1 MGEDK
6 LGAKFAR
13 LWTASTTSALG
24 SGVAT
29 VAAPLFVATRTT
41 DPVVIS
47 GAFAISWLPWLL
59 FALPGG
65 VLVDRVDRRK
75 LMIVLDVFRVLA
87 VGLLAVAMAMN
98 LANVGL
104 LYVVLFL
111 INSGEIVFRS
121 ASQAMVPAVAPSAR
135 LERANGWLFG
145 GTQLMQGMVAGPLGA
160 FLFVVA
166 ACLPFFLNAATYAIS
181 ALMLALIGGSYR
193 MAKTRESRSFH
204 GEIAE
209 GFRWLMSQ
217 RLLRTMAILIGLLNL
232 TLTAATA
239 MLVLLA
245 KERLHLG
252 AVGYGLL
259 FTAVAAGG
267 VLGSLAGDHL
277 IRRLTPTWTVRIGL
291 LIETA
296 THLVLT
302 AVPNSW
308 VVGAVMFAFG
318 VHGSL
323 WGIVASTLRQRL
335 TPSNMLGRV
344 GSTGLFIAAGGNC
357 VGAMLGGVLASAYG
371 ITAPY
376 WLGFV
381 VAVIVTATTWRVFHP
396 SVIAQAYAPKVVT
409 PVPADGPGFG

>member
-1 MGEDK
+1 MGDDR
-6 LGAKFAR
+6 LGRNFFR

-41 DPVVIS
+41 DPLVVS
-47 GAFAISWLPWLL
+47 GAFAVSWLPWLL

-75 LMIVLDVFRVLA
+75 LMIALDAFRVLA
-87 VGLLAVAMAMN
+87 VGALATAMAVN
-98 LANVGL
+98 LANVAF
-104 LYVVLFL
+104 LYTVLFL
-111 INSGEIVFRS
+111 INSGEVVFRS
-121 ASQAMVPAVAPSAR
+121 ASQAMVPAVVRDDR
-135 LERANGWLFG
+135 LEKANGWLFG
-145 GTQLMQGMVAGPLGA
+145 GTQLMQGMIAGPLGG

-166 ACLPFFLNAATYAIS
+166 ASLPFFLNAATYAVS
-181 ALMLALIGGSYR
+181 AVMLSLIAGAYR
-193 MAKTRESRSFH
+193 AQKTQKRSFH
-204 GEIAE
+204 GDVAD
-209 GFRWLMSQ
+209 GFRWLMRQ

-245 KERLHLG
+245 RERLGLD

-267 VLGSLAGDHL
+267 VIGSVVGDRL
-277 IRRLTPTWTVRIGL
+277 IRLVTATWTLRIGL
-291 LIETA
+291 VIETA
-296 THLVLT
+296 THLVLA
-302 AVPNSW
+302 AVPNAYA
-308 VVGAVMFAFG
+308 VGAILFAFG

-323 WGIVASTLRQRL
+323 WGIVASSLRQRL
-335 TPSNMLGRV
+335 TPPDMLGRV

-357 VGAMLGGVLASAYG
+357 VGAMMGGVLASAFG

-376 WLGFV
+376 WLGFG
-381 VAVIVTATTWRVFHP
+381 VAVVVTATTWRVFHP
-396 SVIAQAYAPKVVT
+396 SVLN
-409 PVPADGPGFG
+409 PVPAGVPVSG

>member
-1 MGEDK
+1 MGEQG
-6 LGAKFAR
+6 LGANFFR

-41 DPVVIS
+41 DPLVVS
-47 GAFAISWLPWLL
+47 GAFAVSWLPWLL

-75 LMIVLDVFRVLA
+75 LMIVLDGFRVLA
-87 VGLLAVAMAMN
+87 VGVLATAMALN
-98 LANVGL
+98 LANVAF

-111 INSGEIVFRS
+111 INSGEVVFRS
-121 ASQAMVPAVAPSAR
+121 ASQAMIPAVVVDGR
-135 LERANGWLFG
+135 LEKANGWLFG

-160 FLFVVA
+160 FLFVIA
-166 ACLPFFLNAATYAIS
+166 AGLPFFLNAATYALS
-181 ALMLALIGGSYR
+181 ALMLALIAGTYR
-193 MAKTRESRSFH
+193 AQKTKARTFH
-204 GEIAE
+204 GDIAD
-209 GFRWLMSQ
+209 GFRWLMRQ

-245 KERLHLG
+245 RQRLGLD

-267 VLGSLAGDHL
+267 VLGSVLGDPL
-277 IRRLTPTWTVRIGL
+277 IRWLTPTWTLRIGL
-291 LIETA
+291 LVETA
-296 THLVLT
+296 THLVLA
-302 AVPNSW
+302 AVPNAYA
-308 VVGAVMFAFG
+308 VGVILFAFG

-323 WGIVASTLRQRL
+323 WGIVASSLRQRL
-335 TPSNMLGRV
+335 TPPEMLGRV

-357 VGAMLGGVLASAYG
+357 VGAMMGGVLASAFG

-376 WLGFV
+376 WLGFF
-381 VAVIVTATTWRVFHP
+381 VAVAVTATTWRVFHP
-396 SVIAQAYAPKVVT
+396 SVVSPAPAT
-409 PVPADGPGFG
+409 APVSG